1 MNLSFWEYETWLRNI
16 DFAIVGSGIVGL
28 SCALSLQK
36 KHPKSKIVVFERGVL
51 PSGASTKNAGF
62 ACFGSVSE
70 LLDDLKTHTENEVI
84 SLVKN
89 RLEGLQLLR
98 RNLGDEALDYK
109 EYGGYE
115 VFRSVDQSLFEECLS
130 KIPYINN
137 LLKALNLGEKEVFSV
152 KKDPFLFKNVQKKL
166 IFNQFEGQLNT
177 GKMMQSLVKK
187 CVEEGII
194 ILNSVSVSSF
204 TSTHQGVSILLN
216 DTIETAARKIFIAT
230 NGFASQLLDQPVA
243 PARAQVLIT
252 EPIPNL
258 KIKGTFHI
266 EKGYYYFRNINGRIL
281 LGGGRNLD
289 FDGETTTQL
298 NTTQRIQDELERLL
312 RTTILPETTFKISSR
327 WSGIMGVGTQ
337 KKPIVKELEPNVYCG
352 VRLGGMGVALGS
364 SIGEQLS
371 SFTN

>member
-312 RTTILPETTFKISSR
+312 RTTILPETTFKICSR